1 MLEKLFITGKLAYP
15 ALNNTLKKLDLKY
28 DYQIVKLPITVA
40 ALMDSSFICKKLKKY
55 KGDFLESAGKLEII
69 IPGRSQAEISKL
81 EACFNNKKL
90 KFMQGPDEI
99 MDLPE
104 FLGKKKI
111 KVNLEAEKRKNKILA
126 EINAAALLSI
136 PEIVKK
142 AEYYKK
148 SGADIIDLGCVNG
161 REFPHLEETINIL
174 KEKGFTL
181 SIDSFN
187 SEEIKRADKAGID
200 YLLSINS
207 HNISLI
213 NGENSFTP
221 VVIPDPDKDSLKSL
235 FANIE
240 ELEKRGCKN
249 YIVDPILDPVNFGFS
264 ESLFRYLSLVKEKNI
279 NQSIMMGVG
288 NLIELSDCDSV
299 GLNFIT
305 AALAV
310 ELNIDFLLT
319 TEASFK
325 TKGAVKELD
334 LALKIISYA
343 AQNNSLPNNI
353 SELLLNLKDRK
364 DLNYSPE
371 EIEELAESIKDK
383 NYRILNDGQNINIF
397 NSEEYYKGQNINQLF
412 KSLSDVNEHSHAFYL
427 GKELQKAYTAL
438 KLAKNYRQEDELN
451 WGYLNQKFEGENND
465 N

>member
-1 MLEKLFITGKLAYP
+1 K
-15 ALNNTLKKLDLKY
+15 
-28 DYQIVKLPITVA
+28 
-40 ALMDSSFICKKLKKY
+40 
-55 KGDFLESAGKLEII
+55 
-69 IPGRSQAEISKL
+69 
-81 EACFNNKKL
+81 
-90 KFMQGPDEI
+90 
-99 MDLPE
+99 
-104 FLGKKKI
+104 
-111 KVNLEAEKRKNKILA
+111 
-126 EINAAALLSI
+126 
-136 PEIVKK
+136 
-142 AEYYKK
+142 
-148 SGADIIDLGCVNG
+148 
-161 REFPHLEETINIL
+161 TINIL

-264 ESLFRYLSLVKEKNI
+264 DSLFRYLKLVKEINI

-325 TKGAVKELD
+325 TRGAVKELD

-371 EIEELAESIKDK
+371 EITELAESIKDK